1 MKRGIQ
7 VWATKGDRM
16 DKKDFDLLV
25 ESFQQAIAYKQG
37 DKSSARSVVRT
48 KADLAGRGLPLSL
61 ELEEDEE

>member
-1 MKRGIQ
+1 
-7 VWATKGDRM
+7 M

-25 ESFQQAIAYKQG
+25 ESFQQAIAHKQG

-48 KADLAGRGLPLSL
+48 KADLARRGISLSL

>member
-1 MKRGIQ
+1 
-7 VWATKGDRM
+7 M

-25 ESFQQAIAYKQG
+25 ESLQQAIAYKQG

-48 KADLAGRGLPLSL
+48 KADLAGRGIPLSL